1 MKKLF
6 AILLAVALFASMA
19 TVVSAA
25 NTTTLTTTVPAATYT
40 LNIPANQEIPF
51 GNTSTEIGTLT
62 VTDEIGFAVGK
73 NLKVTITYSDF
84 TCEDTTTTIPMEVK
98 VHYESTSGADTIASG
113 DSLVF
118 YGTSAGKLQTPHN
131 SGKSLDHISVAVNSS
146 DWGKA
151 LAGEYTA
158 TITFTAEVVA
168 R

>member
-1 MKKLF
+1 MNIKPLADRVVIKMTE
-6 AILLAVALFASMA
+6 AEETTKSGIILTAGAKEKPQIAE
-19 TVVSAA
+19 VV
-25 NTTTLTTTVPAATYT
+25 
-40 LNIPANQEIPF
+40 
-51 GNTSTEIGTLT
+51 
-62 VTDEIGFAVGK
+62 AVGPGATENG
-73 NLKVTITYSDF
+73 NL
-84 TCEDTTTTIPMEVK
+84 IPMEVK